1 LQADSADDALQTL
14 QGQGELPMAAFGRTL
29 GHDVLHKA
37 KAVRERAAPWLAK
50 YPETLPPQSL
60 DLVIDG
66 WKVTGAL
73 RDLRQGPAGWAQ
85 VSLQPGAVTHGK
97 GNALPRWDKWVN
109 LWVVHVLACASPASQ
124 AIPVH
129 SVLLGIDGETTMPHL
144 SSAQAM
150 AQLRSWLQA
159 YAQAWQAPLPVALR
173 TGLAYLQALHT
184 AEKSEKSGSD
194 PDNFQGDT
202 ENEESLAE
210 VALSQAQIAFDGGF
224 ATEGEWGRSPYLQR
238 SFETFDDIAQSLPH
252 WADALYGGLLTQVQ
266 LTHAQAAVKETEKE
280 LPQESSQESG
290 ESA

>member
-1 LQADSADDALQTL
+1 
-14 QGQGELPMAAFGRTL
+14 
-29 GHDVLHKA
+29 
-37 KAVRERAAPWLAK
+37 
-50 YPETLPPQSL
+50 
-60 DLVIDG
+60 
-66 WKVTGAL
+66 
-73 RDLRQGPAGWAQ
+73 
-85 VSLQPGAVTHGK
+85 
-97 GNALPRWDKWVN
+97 VN

-194 PDNFQGDT
+194 PDNSQGDT

-252 WADALYGGLLTQVQ
+252 WADALYGGLLKQVQ

-280 LPQESSQESG
+280 LSQESSQESG

>member
-1 LQADSADDALQTL
+1 
-14 QGQGELPMAAFGRTL
+14 MAAFGRTL

-37 KAVRERAAPWLAK
+37 KAVRERAAPWLAQ
-50 YPETLPPQSL
+50 YPETLPPQAL
-60 DLVIDG
+60 GLVIDG

-73 RDLRQGPAGWAQ
+73 RDMRQGPAGWAQ

-144 SSAQAM
+144 SSVQAV
-150 AQLRSWLQA
+150 AQLRLWLQA

-173 TGLAYLQALHT
+173 TGLAYLQALHNG
-184 AEKSEKSGSD
+184 EKSGKSGSEKSGSD
-194 PDNFQGDT
+194 PDNSQSDP
-202 ENEESLAE
+202 EDEESLAE

-238 SFETFDDIAQSLPH
+238 SFESFDDIAHSLPH

-266 LTHAQAAVKETEKE
+266 LTHAQAAEKETVKESSH
-280 LPQESSQESG
+280 ESSHESSKESG